1 MKKLLLIFLFGGICV
16 LNNATASVR
25 SVANS
30 ETASAVANN
39 APTNFNIPAP
49 VDRFDNEADFKK
61 YLIERLRSAVIM
73 KQDPNSGSYGG
84 NATSVVED
92 KLPDEYKEK
101 TFYEQVYEE
110 AIKRATAKPDSD
122 SQILDPRILQPE
134 LWEKNPQ
141 SQSSSNTIAVALPPY
156 DEKVLVPPYE
166 HIPYLFTKIEVLP
179 SGLLKID
186 ETIMVISNGQKLR
199 YPLSKALPTHMVDRD
214 GKGHKIDV
222 TINEVT
228 INGHPVD
235 YKLISKGG
243 NIIITPN
250 TNIPLDAGI
259 YKYEF
264 SYVVDRQIAHYEKF
278 DELNWDVS
286 GGNWNL
292 IISRIGATVILPHDK
307 EALAQRALVGYPFH
321 YSHERAIMK
330 REAKNII
337 GFSSKVPLFIA
348 EGMPITVILP
358 KEVVEKISLSKQLDL
373 LLLDYGTIII
383 PLLGFLMI
391 AISYIFSWK
400 YIQKNNKKLPIKLNR
415 TPYMLR
421 LLLNQKFDKRAFG
434 AFLLDMFKK
443 NIIDIQRNEKQIM
456 LIKRTDNLRRLPKKE
471 RKALQTIFA
480 KESVF
485 IINSTSMPILK
496 KAMELVAQNTVS
508 TLKLFTFKLSSLYL
522 LFGCGMLI
530 FTELFTVYTM
540 IESSKRFSAMLAV
553 TISIAVYLI
562 LFTIKWKKKWLDLLI
577 KLFSTS
583 MILFNFVMLSG
594 ICSLGGALLVLMSC
608 ITIIFFN
615 NLYRQRNG
623 LIKANIA
630 EAKQLQNYLTENSEN
645 IILGRNF
652 INHQANIF
660 ATETEN
666 KYPVS
671 NNIREYYRLDIIKA
685 VVSKM

>member
-1 MKKLLLIFLFGGICV
+1 MKKLLFTFLLCCISIFNVAG
-16 LNNATASVR
+16 ASVR
-25 SVANS
+25 PVANS

-39 APTNFNIPAP
+39 VPTSFDIPSP

-222 TINEVT
+222 SINEVT

-235 YKLISKGG
+235 YKLINKGG
-243 NIIITPN
+243 NIVITPS

-292 IISRIGATVILPHDK
+292 VISRIGASVILPHDK
-307 EALAQRALVGYPFH
+307 EAIAQRVLVGYPFH
-321 YSHERAIMK
+321 YSQERAIMK

-358 KEVVEKISLSKQLDL
+358 KGVVEKISLSKQLDL

-383 PLLGFLMI
+383 PLLGFLTI
-391 AISYIFSWK
+391 AISYILSWK

-415 TPYMLR
+415 TPHMLR
-421 LLLNQKFDKRAFG
+421 LLLNQKFDGRAFG
-434 AFLLDMFKK
+434 AFLLDMFRK
-443 NIIDIQRNEKQIM
+443 NIIDIQRNEKQVM
-456 LIKRTDNLRRLPKKE
+456 LIKRTDNLQHLPKKE
-471 RKALQTIFA
+471 RKAIQTVFA

-485 IINSTSMPILK
+485 IINSNSMPILK
-496 KAMELVAQNTVS
+496 KAMELVAQNTIS
-508 TLKLFTFKLSSLYL
+508 MLKLFTFKLSSLYL
-522 LFGCGMLI
+522 LFGCGMLL
-530 FTELFTVYTM
+530 FTELFTAYTM
-540 IESSKRFSAMLAV
+540 MESSKKFSSMLAV
-553 TISIAVYLI
+553 TVSIAVYLI
-562 LFTIKWKKKWLDLLI
+562 LLSIKWKKKWLNILI
-577 KLFSTS
+577 KLLSSS
-583 MILFNFVMLSG
+583 MILLNFIMLSG
-594 ICSLGGALLVLMSC
+594 ICSFWGALLIVASC
-608 ITIIFFN
+608 TAIIFFN
-615 NLYRQRNG
+615 NLYQQRNG
-623 LIKANIA
+623 LLKIYIT
-630 EAKQLQNYLTENSEN
+630 EAKQLQNYLTENSES
-645 IILGRNF
+645 IILGRDF

-660 ATETEN
+660 AIETEN
-666 KYPVS
+666 KYPVN
-671 NNIREYYRLDIIKA
+671 NNIREYYKLDIIKA
-685 VVSKM
+685 IISKM